1 MCQRGAASAE
11 AADKSLPPPGK
22 KKKRT
27 LCSLS
32 PTTHE
37 AGGWEEAAPSLDDV
51 WCGAGDWDL
60 GFK

>member
-1 MCQRGAASAE
+1 MLRAPIRAFHQKPRQ
-11 AADKSLPPPGK
+11 K
-22 KKKRT
+22 KKEKERT